1 MYAIH
6 RILVAIKEPR
16 ARAIPAIAKAAQL
29 ARALGAE
36 VCLFHAIPE
45 PIYLDIAQLD
55 SPSLAQLEQRESRA
69 YQRRLEALAQ
79 GLRRR
84 GLEVTTAV
92 TWDYPAH
99 EAVIRAAEHF
109 EADLIVVDSHRSGH
123 LVPWLLHFTDWELLR
138 MSRVPV
144 LLVKNRKPY
153 RRPRVLAAVDP
164 GHAFAKPRDLDDEIL
179 RFADTFAQRLRGTL
193 HAAYAFNPLPPQLQP
208 SRAASRAEPGRVQRE
223 AAARAHAELAPKL
236 NLLRIPRA
244 RRHVIAGFAVDVI
257 QHVADDTRADIVV
270 MGAVA
275 RSGLKRLLIGN
286 TAERILDR
294 LNCDVLIVKPR
305 EFGSPV
311 ARRPRGAQIIAA
323 TPLLG
328 Y

>member
-1 MYAIH
+1 MLAPQ
-6 RILVAIKEPR
+6 LVNPR
-16 ARAIPAIAKAAQL
+16 SLAPPQRACSEVQGREAMIRKAAHLL
-29 ARALGAE
+29 AQWRGLAPSPGAE
-36 VCLFHAIPE
+36 DWQTAERQI
-45 PIYLDIAQLD
+45 D
-55 SPSLAQLEQRESRA
+55 
-69 YQRRLEALAQ
+69 
-79 GLRRR
+79 
-84 GLEVTTAV
+84 EVTTAV

-109 EADLIVVDSHRSGH
+109 EADLIVVDSHRSAH
-123 LVPWLLHFTDWELLR
+123 LAPWLLHFTDWELLR
-138 MSRVPV
+138 ISRVPV
-144 LLVKNRKPY
+144 LLVNNRKPY

-179 RFADTFAQRLRGTL
+179 RFADTLAQRLHGTL

-244 RRHVIAGFAVDVI
+244 RRHVIAGFAMDVT
-257 QHVADDTRADIVV
+257 QYVADDTGADIVV

-275 RSGLKRLLIGN
+275 RSGLKRLLLGN
-286 TAERILDR
+286 TAERMLDR
-294 LNCDVLIVKPR
+294 LNCDVHIVKPR
-305 EFGSPV
+305 EFRSPV

-323 TPLLG
+323 TPLPG